1 MIHAPAEAA
10 KSTRSVA
17 VSRTAFTVPGFKAS
31 AAASGMRYRDRSDVA
46 LIVSEAPGGAVAS
59 GVFTKNR
66 FTAAPVLICRERL
79 EGHRAGAILVN
90 AGIANACT
98 GDEGLERARETS
110 AAVAESL
117 KISPEAVLVASTG
130 VIGMQL
136 ETECIRDVVPQ
147 LVERLNP
154 AGWGDAAR
162 AIMTTDTV
170 PKMASAQVD
179 IAGKR
184 ITIGGMAKG
193 SGMIAPNMAT
203 MLAFVCTD
211 AAVEPHVLDFYVRGG
226 SDRTFN
232 AITVDG
238 DTSTND
244 TLLVLAGGAAGNPV
258 LSDVDSP
265 DARAFGEAL
274 EAVFLDL
281 SKRVVV
287 DGEGATKLIE
297 VIVEEAPDAA
307 GAKAVALTIANSPL
321 VKTAF
326 FGEDANWGRIVCA
339 AGRSG
344 VTLNP
349 ETASLFFDDVCVFQN
364 GRPLAGADVEERA
377 SAVFRQKEIR
387 VRLVLGMGGHA
398 FTAYTCDF
406 SFDYVKI
413 NASYRS

>member
-1 MIHAPAEAA
+1 MTRARAEAEENT
-10 KSTRSVA
+10 KSVA
-17 VSRTAFTVPGFKAS
+17 VSRGPFVIPGFRVA
-31 AAASGMRYRDRSDVA
+31 AAASGMRYSDRTDVA
-46 LIVSEAPGGAVAS
+46 LIVSDAPEGAVAS

-66 FTAAPVLICRERL
+66 FTAAPVVLCKERL
-79 EGHRAGAILVN
+79 EAHRAGAILVN

-98 GDEGLERARETS
+98 GDEGLARARETS
-110 AAVAESL
+110 AAAAEAL
-117 KISPEAVLVASTG
+117 EIQPDAVLVASTG

-136 ETECIRDVVPQ
+136 KTESIRDVVSQ
-147 LVERLNP
+147 LVEKLIP
-154 AGWGDAAR
+154 AGWGDVAR

-170 PKMASAQVD
+170 PKMTSAQVD
-179 IAGKR
+179 IAGAR
-184 ITIGGMAKG
+184 ITIGGVAKG

-211 AAVEPHVLDFYVRGG
+211 AAIESHVLDFYVRQG
-226 SDRTFN
+226 SERTFN

-258 LSDVDSP
+258 LSDVDSEES
-265 DARAFGEAL
+265 RAFGEAL

-281 SKRVVV
+281 AKRLVV

-297 VIVEEAPDAA
+297 VVVEEAPDPAS
-307 GAKAVALTIANSPL
+307 AKTIALTIANSPL

-344 VTLNP
+344 VMLNP
-349 ETASLFFDDVCVFQN
+349 ETASLYFDDVCVFKD
-364 GRPLAGADVEERA
+364 GRPLAGPDLEERA

-387 VRLVLGMGGHA
+387 VRLVLGMGAHEY
-398 FTAYTCDF
+398 TAYTCDF

>member
-1 MIHAPAEAA
+1 MTPAHAEAE
-10 KSTRSVA
+10 KNSRSAA
-17 VSRTAFTVPGFKAS
+17 VSRTPFVIPGFRTA
-31 AAASGMRYRDRSDVA
+31 AAASGMRYRDRLDLA
-46 LIVSEAPGGAVAS
+46 LIVADSPQGATAS

-66 FTAAPVLICRERL
+66 FTAAPVTLCRERL
-79 EGHRAGAILVN
+79 EAHRAGAVLVN
-90 AGIANACT
+90 SGIANACT
-98 GDEGLERARETS
+98 GEEGLARAREMTG
-110 AAVAESL
+110 AAAKAL
-117 KISPEAVLVASTG
+117 GIDPEAVLAASTG

-136 ETECIRDVVPQ
+136 QTDCVFDAMPR
-147 LVERLNP
+147 LVEKLSP
-154 AGWGDAAR
+154 EGWGDTAR

-170 PKMASAQVD
+170 PKMASV
-179 IAGKR
+179 KVE
-184 ITIGGMAKG
+184 IGGKTITVGGIAKG

-211 AAVEPHVLDFYVRGG
+211 AAVEPHVLDYYVKQGAGR
-226 SDRTFN
+226 SFN

-244 TLLVLAGGAAGNPV
+244 TLLVLAGGAAGNAV
-258 LSDVDSP
+258 LADVDS
-265 DARAFGEAL
+265 RESRIFGEAL
-274 EAVFLDL
+274 ETVFLDL
-281 SKRVVV
+281 AKRIVV

-297 VIVEEAPDAA
+297 VVVEEAADPASA
-307 GAKAVALTIANSPL
+307 RTIAFAIANSPL

-344 VTLNP
+344 AALNA
-349 ETASLFFDDVCVFQN
+349 ETASLFFDDVCVFKDGQ
-364 GRPLAGADVEERA
+364 PLSGPEIEEKA

-387 VRLVLGMGGHA
+387 VRLSLGMGGHS